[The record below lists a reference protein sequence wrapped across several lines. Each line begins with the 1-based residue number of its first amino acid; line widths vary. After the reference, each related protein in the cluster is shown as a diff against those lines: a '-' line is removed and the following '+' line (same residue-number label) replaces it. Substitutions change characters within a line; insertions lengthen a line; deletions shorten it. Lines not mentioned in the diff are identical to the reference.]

1 MRKIKIQFTYIL
13 VALVAALSF
22 SLHDALNKYH
32 AARDKSNALE
42 ATVTDME
49 QQIKRFEVRINDST
63 KAHAA
68 QVSDLHMTIKNI
80 EKRNGELLAA
90 AKIKPKDVGRTESI
104 GTVTKDTV
112 RVPVYIDSF
121 GGMQASYTDDY
132 TKIDVA
138 ISQKREAAIS
148 YAIKD
153 SLTVI
158 NVQKKHS
165 ILFGL
170 IKWKET
176 EKTTVISHNPK
187 SEVVGLEV
195 IDVIQ

>member
-112 RVPVYIDSF
+112 RVPVYIDGF

-138 ISQKREAAIS
+138 ISQKKEAAIS